1 MVKKTIII
9 NDIIEY
15 CYKYEYFIVI
25 NLTYL
30 FT

>member
-1 MVKKTIII
+1 MVKKTIIVY
-9 NDIIEY
+9 DIIEY

-25 NLTYL
+25 NSTYL